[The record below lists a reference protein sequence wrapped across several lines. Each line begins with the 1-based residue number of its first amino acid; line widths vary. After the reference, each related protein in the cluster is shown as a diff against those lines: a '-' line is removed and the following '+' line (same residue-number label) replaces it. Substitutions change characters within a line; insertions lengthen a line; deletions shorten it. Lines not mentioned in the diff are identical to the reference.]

1 MALLLLVFGLFAMS
15 CLWDWKRRKLKE
27 DPNITENIID
37 KNLSK
42 REDDWWN
49 ESGGPPVAENGK
61 IAEFS
66 MCALRL
72 C

>member
-1 MALLLLVFGLFAMS
+1 MALLLLVFDLFAMS
-15 CLWDWKRRKLKE
+15 CLWEWKRRKLKE
-27 DPNITENIID
+27 VPNFID

-42 REDDWWN
+42 RKDDWWN

-66 MCALRL
+66 ICALRL

>member
-1 MALLLLVFGLFAMS
+1 MTLVLIVIDIFAMS

-27 DPNITENIID
+27 EPNIID

-49 ESGGPPVAENGK
+49 ESGGPPVAENGE

-66 MCALRL
+66 ICALRL